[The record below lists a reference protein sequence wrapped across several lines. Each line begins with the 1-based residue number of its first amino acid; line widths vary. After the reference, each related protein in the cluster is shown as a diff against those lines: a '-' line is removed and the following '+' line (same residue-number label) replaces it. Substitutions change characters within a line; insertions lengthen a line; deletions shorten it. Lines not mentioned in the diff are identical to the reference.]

1 MKWERE
7 REKGRRC
14 QHSVDEKHLNTTQHQ
29 FAIFVRVKNSV
40 IIRISHVSKNILWTL
55 YCFIDR
61 FPFLRVSVLTL
72 YPFHRL
78 SRLDILHQGGK
89 NILPSFLDLNYVI
102 LPSFLP
108 SFLPLFCRESVHH
121 LMAQGM
127 TPAQFLSRCS
137 FFSLMWMLT
146 NYLLV
151 YTLRTLDVTVVMS
164 LFACTVTLV
173 YLLSWVV
180 LHHQFVGIRVSTT
193 TVHNPCTP
201 YHLIYTCIHNSP
213 AVRRFPFYA

>member
-1 MKWERE
+1 M
-7 REKGRRC
+7 
-14 QHSVDEKHLNTTQHQ
+14 
-29 FAIFVRVKNSV
+29 
-40 IIRISHVSKNILWTL
+40 SHVSAFKNSTSFFNSFS
-55 YCFIDR
+55 CSFIDR
-61 FPFLRVSVLTL
+61 FRFRFLLLTFQVENL
-72 YPFHRL
+72 DTSSPLPLPPTY
-78 SRLDILHQGGK
+78 SRSLEYLLHLHQVK
-89 NILPSFLDLNYVI
+89 TFFCFPSLIQIMTHSSSLSYS
-102 LPSFLP
+102 PSVFSL
-108 SFLPLFCRESVHH
+108 SLSLHFTCSESVHH

-180 LHHQFVGIRVSTT
+180 LHHQFVGIRVSSKQ
-193 TVHNPCTP
+193 
-201 YHLIYTCIHNSP
+201 YLM
-213 AVRRFPFYA
+213 